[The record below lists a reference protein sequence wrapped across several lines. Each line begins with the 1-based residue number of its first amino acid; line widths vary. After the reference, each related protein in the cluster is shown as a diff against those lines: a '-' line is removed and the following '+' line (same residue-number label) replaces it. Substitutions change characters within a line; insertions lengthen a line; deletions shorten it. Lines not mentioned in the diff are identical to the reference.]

1 MLISVTFENIQG
13 IPCPHSLPQVV
24 QSNFRE
30 REEVFMSFLK
40 NYPAKTVYGLKFI
53 NNLEAVLKSKEPQK

>member
-1 MLISVTFENIQG
+1 
-13 IPCPHSLPQVV
+13 
-24 QSNFRE
+24 
-30 REEVFMSFLK
+30 MSFLK